1 MKPVSIDQ
9 ADVIQA
15 LSEKI
20 AALTLENAQLTA
32 AIVSLQKDS
41 EESEQS

>member
-1 MKPVSIDQ
+1 MKPVSVEQ

-15 LSEKI
+15 LTERI
-20 AALTLENAQLTA
+20 TALTLENAQLTA